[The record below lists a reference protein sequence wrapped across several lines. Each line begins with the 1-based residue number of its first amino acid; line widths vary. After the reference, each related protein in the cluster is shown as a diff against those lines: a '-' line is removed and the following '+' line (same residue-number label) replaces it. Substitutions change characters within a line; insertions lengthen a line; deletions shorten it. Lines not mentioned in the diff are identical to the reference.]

1 MIKEEDFIGW
11 KAKNMTFFQQEPK
24 KALMMPRR
32 SLNVKSVE
40 LQFILANVE
49 KKVWTGNVEKMLYI
63 CKFWSVKEFLTNWR
77 ALLIL
82 G

>member
-1 MIKEEDFIGW
+1 
-11 KAKNMTFFQQEPK
+11 MTFFQQEPK

-49 KKVWTGNVEKMLYI
+49 KKV
-63 CKFWSVKEFLTNWR
+63 
-77 ALLIL
+77 
-82 G
+82 